1 MKVGDLIK
9 LYDDLDGGKYSIGLV
24 CNIEHLEPSQAADYN
39 VGENRY
45 WAMWSDGEYS
55 WVCDKS
61 ETVVISE
68 KI

>member
-9 LYDDLDGGKYSIGLV
+9 LYEPLCDVYSIGLV
-24 CNIEHLEPSQAADYN
+24 CDVEHLEPSQAADCN

-45 WAMWSDGEYS
+45 WTMWLDGEYS

-61 ETVVISE
+61 ETVVISASR
-68 KI
+68 

>member
-9 LYDDLDGGKYSIGLV
+9 LYEPLCDVFSIGLV
-24 CNIEHLEPSQAADYN
+24 CDIESIDPSYAAGLN

-45 WAMWSDGEYS
+45 WTMWSDGEYS

-61 ETVVISE
+61 ETVGKGE
-68 KI
+68 KK